1 MVQVP
6 LDTPVEVRA
15 EKFRGLLDNVE
26 AGSYRL
32 LQESTEEF
40 PVAEVPP
47 LRRSRLTEKGK
58 SLVAVARGHGR
69 GGAVRLAAGLL
80 GGAQRIMDSVQ
91 PVLLKPNF
99 NSAGPFPASTHKDLL
114 QALVELCREAGCGEI
129 DIGEMGG
136 LLSPGTEKLRA
147 LGNAGIPGQKRHRRG
162 LF

>member
-80 GGAQRIMDSVQ
+80 GGARRIMDSVQ
-91 PVLLKPNF
+91 PV
-99 NSAGPFPASTHKDLL
+99 
-114 QALVELCREAGCGEI
+114 
-129 DIGEMGG
+129 
-136 LLSPGTEKLRA
+136 
-147 LGNAGIPGQKRHRRG
+147 
-162 LF
+162 